1 MIDTVLGFLGIPYMS
16 STAFWFLSAIAFSLA
31 IATGWMADALMG
43 DHSFGIPINAV
54 LIAVGALVTYFSW
67 RYAGLPFQHN
77 YLYFF
82 IGALGFGSALF
93 LLICSFLKR
102 FF

>member
-1 MIDTVLGFLGIPYMS
+1 MVNTVLVLLGIPYMS
-16 STAFWFLSAIAFSLA
+16 STAFWFLAAIAFSLA
-31 IATGWMADALMG
+31 IATGWMADALME
-43 DHSFGIPINAV
+43 DMSFGIPVNAV
-54 LIAVGALVTYFSW
+54 LLAIGALATYVAW

-82 IGALGFGSALF
+82 IGALGLGSACF
-93 LLICSFLKR
+93 LLFCAFMRR